1 MAVRPDQI
9 KDSQRLTV
17 LMGLNSIRLA
27 WRITLSENKTWIS
40 PVIDVRGFTL
50 CGVEFF
56 NESGS
61 PAAIT
66 ARVEM
71 SDTQDFY
78 PTNPIYPAYLSFSA
92 NPGTAVGQY
101 TQPAPIL
108 GDFLRLKVIS
118 GSTSGIYSVDIH
130 LMISP

>member
-27 WRITLSENKTWIS
+27 WRITLSANQTWIS
-40 PVIDVRGFTL
+40 PVIDARGFTL
-50 CGVEFF
+50 YGVQFF
-56 NESGS
+56 NETGA

-66 ARVEM
+66 GRVEM

-78 PTNPIYPAYLSFSA
+78 PDNPIYPAYQAFTA
-92 NPGTAVGQY
+92 NAGSVGGQY

-118 GSTSGIYSVDIH
+118 GSNSGTYYVDIH
-130 LMISP
+130 LMVSP